1 MPLSDGSGS
10 VCKEQVLSFLL
21 FFSSFLQVITWQH
34 AVKTGMILRVLH
46 SEQDPERVT
55 RQPIMTIKP
64 ITNWLPFSQREPVFV
79 IYIGA
84 EGRCSL

>member
-1 MPLSDGSGS
+1 MFAKS
-10 VCKEQVLSFLL
+10 KYFL
-21 FFSSFLQVITWQH
+21 FFFFFPSFLQVITWQH
-34 AVKTGMILRVLH
+34 AVKTGMIQRVLH
-46 SEQDPERVT
+46 SEQNLERVT

-84 EGRCSL
+84 EGRCSLRTNVGRV